1 MWRAFARTVY
11 MTKETLDERSGMS
24 LGDYLKSLRSL
35 KGWTLREVEEAT
47 DGEVSNAYLSQLE
60 HGKISKPSPNILH
73 SLAVAYGVSY
83 QALMTKAGYLAPRAD
98 RQAGSRH
105 GAAATNAPFGN
116 LSDDEERALLT
127 YLAMYRKSKG

>member
-1 MWRAFARTVY
+1 
-11 MTKETLDERSGMS
+11 MTKESLDDRPGMS
-24 LGDYLKSLRSL
+24 LGEYLKALRAM

-73 SLAVAYGVSY
+73 SLASAYGAAYEV
-83 QALMTKAGYLAPRAD
+83 LMTKAGYLAPRAE
-98 RQAGSRH
+98 RPAGSRH
-105 GAAATNAPFGN
+105 GAAATNAPFGS

-127 YLAMYRKSKG
+127 YLAVYRKSKS